1 MNETELNNLKTA
13 LKNEDYQVRREA
25 IGKLNCSIHN
35 KEKTIQKDR
44 SYEKVIPI
52 LTAAL
57 TDSDGYVGVLAAEA
71 LVGIDRNFKQAC
83 AVTIVKTLIEIIA
96 TKQDELVDEEQK
108 DDIDVGDLT
117 VGESAGY
124 TLFDI
129 AGLASSVAPEIIPL
143 FANSDPQYRKAVC
156 CALSSMGYGNG
167 TAFTQALADKNKLV
181 RLGVL
186 DVISV
191 FIEYEDLYDEGM
203 QWVVPALEKATQDE
217 NKQVRSTASRLLKSI

>member
-35 KEKTIQKDR
+35 KEKTIEKDQR
-44 SYEKVIPI
+44 YEKVIPI

-57 TDSDGYVGVLAAEA
+57 TDSDGYVGVLAAQA

-83 AVTIVKTLIEIIA
+83 AFTIVKTLIEIIA
-96 TKQDELVDEEQK
+96 TKQDELVDEED
-108 DDIDVGDLT
+108 DDIDCGDLT

-129 AGLASSVAPEIIPL
+129 AGLASSAAPEIIQL
-143 FANSDPQYRKAVC
+143 FTNSDPQYRKAVC

-191 FIEYEDLYDEGM
+191 LIEYEDLYDEEM
-203 QWVVPALEKATQDE
+203 QWVVPALEKATEDE